1 MTFDADLP
9 RCARIS
15 FSRGVRPT
23 LFLLHIY
30 TIVSLLTLPIRC
42 GTAISQPP
50 ARSDQ
55 FPMSRRPRTS
65 PPRKT
70 SPAPAT
76 SMRPAGVPRSG
87 RGQRGVLAVAH
98 HVATA
103 AAPRAAAA
111 RRSAPGHLTFMLAV
125 RPTGPSSLLCS
136 FGLSLCGSLAALP
149 RAYGVA
155 GEWKAALP
163 CLGHVTTGWHAHIP
177 LRALLEGRSRRKRSC
192 EDEDGRGHL

>member
-1 MTFDADLP
+1 MTFDAALP

-55 FPMSRRPRTS
+55 FPMSRRPGTS

-70 SPAPAT
+70 SPAHAT

-111 RRSAPGHLTFMLAV
+111 RRSAPGHLTFLLAV

-136 FGLSLCGSLAALP
+136 FGLSFCGSFAALR
-149 RAYGVA
+149 RAYGVV
-155 GEWKAALP
+155 GEWALALP
-163 CLGHVTTGWHAHIP
+163 CLGRVPTDWHAHSP
-177 LRALLEGRSRRKRSC
+177 C
-192 EDEDGRGHL
+192 EAS